1 MKLNKKN
8 KHDSSNGSS
17 ESQNSKK
24 DFEHLN
30 EQEKKNHNKPLNT
43 GDHIEKKWFPR
54 SK

>member
-8 KHDSSNGSS
+8 KKGSS
-17 ESQNSKK
+17 KGQNSQK
-24 DFEHLN
+24 DFSQLN
-30 EQEKKNHNKPLNT
+30 EQEKKNGNKPLNT